1 MNRNSLLGWT
11 LLGCA
16 TFALGGCVETA
27 VGAGATT
34 AVAAS
39 SEKGIGGTVEDT
51 KIRATINGLWMDYN
65 IDVWRKLGLDVS
77 EGRVLLTGKV
87 DKAEQRV
94 EAVRLAW
101 RAEGVKEVIND
112 IKVSDEGDLGNYA
125 RDAWISTQLRTKLLL
140 DKHVSSVNYS
150 VDTVDQVV
158 YLMGIARDR
167 KELDVVVNYARSIAY
182 VKQVVNHVILRDDP
196 RRADNAS

>member
-1 MNRNSLLGWT
+1 MRFHSTLRWALLG
-11 LLGCA
+11 GA
-16 TFALGGCVETA
+16 AIALGGCVETA
-27 VGAGATT
+27 IGAGATT

-39 SEKGIGGTVEDT
+39 SEKGIGGTIDDT

-65 IDVWRKLGLDVS
+65 IDVWRKLGMDVS

-87 DKAEQRV
+87 DKPEQRV

-101 RAEGVKEVIND
+101 RAEGVKEVINE
-112 IKVSDEGDLGNYA
+112 IKVSNEGDLGNYA

-140 DKHVSSVNYS
+140 DKNVSSINYS
-150 VDTVDQVV
+150 IDTVDQVV
-158 YLMGIARDR
+158 YLMGIARDQ
-167 KELDVVVNYARSIAY
+167 KELDVVINYARDLPY

-196 RRADNAS
+196 RRAEKAS